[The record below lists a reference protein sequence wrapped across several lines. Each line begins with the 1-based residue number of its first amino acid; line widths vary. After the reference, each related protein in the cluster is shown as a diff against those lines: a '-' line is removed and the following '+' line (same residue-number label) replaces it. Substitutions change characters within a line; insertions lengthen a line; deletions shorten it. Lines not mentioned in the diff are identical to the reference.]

1 MKNKQNKP
9 VDFISPEMMQEMED
23 IIFDRCH
30 ATATCNECGY
40 TQNVEPDADYPCNEC
55 NNGRLISPLRIH
67 GLI

>member
-1 MKNKQNKP
+1 MSKENKQ
-9 VDFISPEMMQEMED
+9 VDYIDPDIMQELED

-30 ATATCNECGY
+30 ASASCDHCGY

-55 NNGRLISPLRIH
+55 NKGRLISPLRKY

>member
-1 MKNKQNKP
+1 MSKENKP
-9 VDFISPEMMQEMED
+9 VDYIDPAMMQEMED

-30 ATATCNECGY
+30 ASASCDHCGY

-55 NNGRLISPLRIH
+55 NKGRLISPLRKY